1 MQDVGQKNILSFF
14 QKKSNSSSRQPL
26 FTEHGNNTFSRTAT
40 KLDTCIVIDDDS
52 EDFKTTK
59 SNKSS
64 GKVSVTNTKG
74 CFKSAGSEKSSSIS
88 VEINGAM
95 GQESSLVECVPE
107 TQLLFTPPGQH
118 KQASEHRLLG
128 GSKLSVG
135 TQDST
140 DSGLIPDTPNDK
152 KPEIAKSKHT
162 LGRSFLLSSA
172 QIASNPIQKAKENRQ
187 AKLVE
192 RKQARQAKQGLTSV
206 AVNFNNVASTPAN
219 SSTTAKCHSEHTSS
233 LTGIKPTGRTD
244 IDEPQDVDVK
254 TGDQNTSDVTPTK
267 VYTES
272 FSVKRMAKEGLSPH
286 CKRKSNAEERALD
299 SETNIAVVKQ
309 LGFHSVE
316 TRGLSST
323 DQSKVATARDIDEKL
338 TNGRTNQELVKGK
351 WDDCQNELQEDKL
364 LEMKLVRKE
373 ERKRNSEKIL
383 KYQLTGNTGLVYL
396 KSTFVIHVL
405 HFIYVKKV
413 EVVLY

>member
-1 MQDVGQKNILSFF
+1 MEIQILCDFIKITDTVAVVFMQDVGQRNILSFF
-14 QKKSNSSSRQPL
+14 QKKSNSSSRPPL
-26 FTEHGNNTFSRTAT
+26 FTEHGNSTFSRTAI
-40 KLDTCIVIDDDS
+40 KLDSCIVIDNDS

-64 GKVSVTNTKG
+64 GNVSVTKTKG
-74 CFKSAGSEKSSSIS
+74 CFKSAGSEKSSSKS
-88 VEINGAM
+88 VEINGDT

-107 TQLLFTPPGQH
+107 TQLLFTPPGHH
-118 KQASEHRLLG
+118 KQAAGHRLLG
-128 GSKLSVG
+128 GAKLPVG

-187 AKLVE
+187 AKLVQ

-206 AVNFNNVASTPAN
+206 AVNFNNVAGTPAS

-233 LTGIKPTGRTD
+233 LTGIKSTGRTD
-244 IDEPQDVDVK
+244 TEEPHDVDEK
-254 TGDQNTSDVTPTK
+254 AGDQSTSDVTPTK

-272 FSVKRMAKEGLSPH
+272 CSVKRMAKEGLSPQ
-286 CKRKSNAEERALD
+286 CKRKSNAEEGALD
-299 SETNIAVVKQ
+299 SETNIAVVKR
-309 LGFHSVE
+309 LGFHSAE
-316 TRGLSST
+316 TKGWSST
-323 DQSKVATARDIDEKL
+323 VQSKVATAHYIDDRL
-338 TNGRTNQELVKGK
+338 PSGRTNQEIVKGK
-351 WDDCQNELQEDKL
+351 RDDRQKKLQEAKL
-364 LEMKLVRKE
+364 LEIELVRKE

-383 KYQLTGNTGLVYL
+383 KYQLTGNTGLVY
-396 KSTFVIHVL
+396 I
-405 HFIYVKKV
+405 
-413 EVVLY
+413 